1 MPRHWWQRTAQP
13 SPDTVPTGQ
22 PAPEAV
28 PPDQPRPDTVRPDLL
43 AWAQAVDVSRL
54 SDKTVRQAE
63 DYLRRYRHMMLQ
75 RRRYEGLRLMEI
87 IEAQVSPAPPV
98 GIHPLDVIA
107 TVLAVRRQQL
117 GIG

>member
-1 MPRHWWQRTAQP
+1 MRRRLWQRSAQP
-13 SPDTVPTGQ
+13 SPDAVPTGQ

-28 PPDQPRPDTVRPDLL
+28 PPSLF

-63 DYLRRYRHMMLQ
+63 RFLRGYRHMRLADGQ
-75 RRRYEGLRLMEI
+75 EEGFRLRAAV
-87 IEAQVSPAPPV
+87 EAKVSPPPPV
-98 GIHPLDVIA
+98 DAQPLDVLA
-107 TVLAVRRQQL
+107 TVLAVRRKQL

>member
-1 MPRHWWQRTAQP
+1 MPRHWWQRSAQP

-28 PPDQPRPDTVRPDLL
+28 PPDLL

-63 DYLRRYRHMMLQ
+63 DYLRKYRHMMLQ
-75 RRRYEGLRLMEI
+75 RSRYEALRLREI
-87 IEAQVSPAPPV
+87 IEAQVSPPPPATV
-98 GIHPLDVIA
+98 HSMDVIA